1 MFPWLPRAY
10 LLTVTCEEKIL
21 RRIARTIDTISTSFQ
36 LKAMVQVPMVVMPI
50 AGRPQQSRAMMAAV
64 QRKLRMNEARM
75 MPIMAKTVL
84 FIFISPFCPLDDYN
98 ITYFRDFVNSI
109 FRRCTSKNKNCKK
122 LRGKLPSIFRCSPE
136 YARPSSWHKRQPSRP
151 YGHTCRPCA
160 EPQRYTYRENTAR
173 SKPCHP

>member
-1 MFPWLPRAY
+1 MFPWLPRIY

-36 LKAMVQVPMVVMPI
+36 LKAMVQVPIAVMPI

-75 MPIMAKTVL
+75 MPMMVKMVF

-98 ITYFRDFVNSI
+98 ITYFCDFVNSI
-109 FRRCTSKNKNCKK
+109 FRRYTSKYKNCKK
-122 LRGKLPSIFRCSPE
+122 LRGNLPSIFRCTPE
-136 YARPSSWHKRQPSRP
+136 LCHRKPWRKQPLRRSCSR
-151 YGHTCRPCA
+151 TCRRGA
-160 EPQRYTYRENTAR
+160 E
-173 SKPCHP
+173 